1 MGRCQVRANEQWFLP
16 DEKPIICDFIWRQM
30 VTKLYQATYQETTKT
45 ARLLRSRYYNKFLFL
60 ESNNGPPF
68 IASFH

>member
-1 MGRCQVRANEQWFLP
+1 
-16 DEKPIICDFIWRQM
+16 M

-68 IASFH
+68 IAKVSINLVLNME